1 MDNSSLL
8 RLVSPLSP
16 TTRQTTRAIQV
27 HTGVADPDPVFFTP
41 GSVIRDGKN
50 QIRNQHPESATLQ
63 HGTKS
68 TPNADDETIYLTNK
82 LL

>member
-27 HTGVADPDPVFFTP
+27 HTSVADLDK
-41 GSVIRDGKN
+41 GSSAFLTSGSGIR
-50 QIRNQHPESATLQ
+50 IRNL
-63 HGTKS
+63 GCKK
-68 TPNADDETIYLTNK
+68 NRDLG
-82 LL
+82 